1 MDALLRRLTRIG
13 LRRGLSG
20 EHWAWLLLAGAAF
33 LLRRTREE
41 EGPATTLELAPGER
55 YLVRLVDPGERG
67 RRRRVGRRRLGGA
80 GPLGEVV
87 TAALEADGRDGGSA
101 ATGSEA
107 SIASAVAPSPAA
119 D

>member
-1 MDALLRRLTRIG
+1 MDALLRRLTRTG

-33 LLRRTREE
+33 LFRRTRREH
-41 EGPATTLELAPGER
+41 GSATTLDLAPGER
-55 YLVRLVDPGERG
+55 YLVRLVDSGEGGHRRG
-67 RRRRVGRRRLGGA
+67 SGRWRRGGA

-87 TAALEADGRDGGSA
+87 AAVREANGRDGGSA
-101 ATGSEA
+101 ASGSEA
-107 SIASAVAPSPAA
+107 SAAATSVPAPA

>member
-20 EHWAWLLLAGAAF
+20 EHWAWLLMAGAAF
-33 LLRRTREE
+33 FLRRTRQTEE
-41 EGPATTLELAPGER
+41 QTTTLELAPGER
-55 YLVRLVDPGERG
+55 YLVRLVDPGGRG
-67 RRRRVGRRRLGGA
+67 RRRRGVRRRGA
-80 GPLGEVV
+80 GVGTLDEVA
-87 TAALEADGRDGGSA
+87 TAVLETNGRDGGNA

-107 SIASAVAPSPAA
+107 SASAAASPA

>member
-1 MDALLRRLTRIG
+1 MDALLRRLIRIG

-33 LLRRTREE
+33 LFRRTRRE

-55 YLVRLVDPGERG
+55 YLVHLVDSGEGG
-67 RRRRVGRRRLGGA
+67 RRCRSGQRSGGGA
-80 GPLGEVV
+80 GPLGEVFA
-87 TAALEADGRDGGSA
+87 AALEANGRDGGSA
-101 ATGSEA
+101 ASGSEA
-107 SIASAVAPSPAA
+107 SAAPPSVPPPA